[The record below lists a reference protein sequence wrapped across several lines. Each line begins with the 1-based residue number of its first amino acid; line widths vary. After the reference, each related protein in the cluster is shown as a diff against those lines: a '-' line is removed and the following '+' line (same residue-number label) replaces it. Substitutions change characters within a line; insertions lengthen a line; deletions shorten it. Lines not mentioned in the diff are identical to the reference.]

1 MIITGHIRDVLER
14 KGPHLWSIH
23 PDTMVFAA
31 IQELAARNI
40 GALPVLE
47 EGRLLGVLSERDYTR
62 KVALEGRSSK
72 STRVRDILAEAVTV
86 GRADPVEE
94 AMRRMTEQRVR
105 HLVVTEGTAVVGI
118 VSIGDLV
125 NWIIEAQDAA
135 IHQLEGYIAG
145 HYAV

>member
-1 MIITGHIRDVLER
+1 MMITGHIRDVLAR
-14 KGPHLWSIH
+14 KGPSLWSIH
-23 PDTMVFAA
+23 PDATVFEA
-31 IQELAARNI
+31 IEELAGRNI

-47 EGRLLGVLSERDYTR
+47 DGRLLGVLSERDYTR
-62 KVALEGRSSK
+62 KIALEGKSSK

-86 GRADPVEE
+86 RPADSIED
-94 AMRRMTEQRVR
+94 AMRRMTERRVR
-105 HLVVTEGTAVVGI
+105 HLMVTDGTGVVGI

-125 NWIIEAQDAA
+125 HCIIEAQDAA

>member
-1 MIITGHIRDVLER
+1 MMITGHIRDILER
-14 KGPHLWSIH
+14 KGPTLWSIP
-23 PDTMVFAA
+23 PDATVFQA
-31 IQELAARNI
+31 IEELAGRNI

-47 EGRLLGVLSERDYTR
+47 EGRLLGVLSEREYTR
-62 KVALEGRSSK
+62 QVALQGKSSK

-86 GRADPVEE
+86 RRADPIEE
-94 AMRRMTEQRVR
+94 AMRLMTERRVR
-105 HLVVTEGTAVVGI
+105 HLVVVEGNEVVGV